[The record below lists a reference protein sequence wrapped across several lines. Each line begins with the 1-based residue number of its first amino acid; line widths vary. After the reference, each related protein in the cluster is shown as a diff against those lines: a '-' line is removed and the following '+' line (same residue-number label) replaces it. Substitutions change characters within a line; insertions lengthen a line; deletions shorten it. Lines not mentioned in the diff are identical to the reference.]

1 MKNQILIIYNDQ
13 KQNALSLFPN
23 VVSYLEQRG
32 YSVVVKISGEEDFV
46 KNGEILKAESLLLL
60 ITIGGDGTVLGAARD
75 FPNIPILA
83 LNAGSVGF
91 ITETPLDKWEFALA
105 EFLAGKSQVTSHLM
119 FEAVLYREDAIL
131 YKQIGLNEIS
141 INSNGISRLVDL
153 FVVVN
158 ESSLGR
164 FRADG
169 VLISTPTGS
178 TAYSA
183 AAGGPVLAPLVDA
196 FIINPV
202 CPFSLSSRAV
212 VVDGN
217 SVITVFVEPH
227 QRTKLNLTIDG
238 QVGFDLKSKDK
249 LVIKRASVNCLII
262 KNPNRNFFSV
272 LREKLHWS
280 GGSND

>member
-91 ITETPLDKWEFALA
+91 ITETPLDRWEFALA

>member
-1 MKNQILIIYNDQ
+1 MKNQVLIIYNSQ
-13 KQNALSLFPN
+13 KENAINLYSK
-23 VVSYLEQRG
+23 VESYLEGKG
-32 YSVVVKISGEEDFV
+32 YTVIVKISGHQDYK
-46 KNGEILKAESLLLL
+46 KNGDKLNAESILLL

-91 ITETPLDKWEFALA
+91 ITQTPLDMWQSALD
-105 EFLAGKSQVTSHLM
+105 EFLEGKSEIASHLM
-119 FEAVLYREDAIL
+119 FEATLYRDE
-131 YKQIGLNEIS
+131 KVVCSQIGLNEVS

-153 FVVVN
+153 LVEVN
-158 ESSLGR
+158 DSSLGR

-183 AAGGPVLAPLVDA
+183 AAGGPVLAPLVNA

-212 VVDGN
+212 VVEGD
-217 SVITVFVEPH
+217 SIITVFIEPH

-238 QVGFDLKSKDK
+238 QVGFDLMANDK
-249 LVIKRASVNCLII
+249 LVVKRASVNCSII
-262 KNPNRNFFSV
+262 KNKSRNFFSV

-280 GGSND
+280 GGHND